1 MTVSNGLAAWHKQG
15 QTAEFRG
22 HQIFYQDSCAGEEVI
37 LLIHGFPT
45 AGWDWHYI
53 WKALKNDYRLISID
67 MLGFG
72 FSDKPADFQFSIHA
86 QADLIE
92 SVLTELGI
100 QEAHILAHDYGDTV
114 AQELAARH
122 LDPESERLQILTMTL
137 LNGGLFPEQHRARMI
152 QKLLV
157 SPIGPLLSKFA
168 SRRTFEKNLN
178 AVFGEHTKL
187 TSSEAND
194 LWFLFS
200 RSDGHRKSHIM
211 LHYIADRRKHRER
224 WVGALQK
231 LDVPLLLIDGTADP
245 VSGGHMADHYESL
258 IPQPNVVRL
267 NGIGHYPQLE
277 APQAVLEHFISFIG
291 SNKNI

>member
-1 MTVSNGLAAWHKQG
+1 M
-15 QTAEFRG
+15 
-22 HQIFYQDSCAGEEVI
+22 
-37 LLIHGFPT
+37 
-45 AGWDWHYI
+45 
-53 WKALKNDYRLISID
+53 
-67 MLGFG
+67 
-72 FSDKPADFQFSIHA
+72 
-86 QADLIE
+86 QADL
-92 SVLTELGI
+92 LTHFLKLFNVK
-100 QEAHILAHDYGDTV
+100 ATHILSHDYGDTV

-122 LDPESERLQILTMTL
+122 LDPESERQQILTMTL
-137 LNGGLFPEQHRARMI
+137 LNGGLFPEQHRARLI

-157 SPIGPLLSKFA
+157 SPVGPLLSKFA

-245 VSGGHMADHYESL
+245 VSGGHMVDHYESL

-277 APQAVLEHFISFIG
+277 APRAVLEHFIYFIG